1 MKKKEKERLSGLQQA
16 ARQLIEA
23 MQGALADEQQFY
35 RYVYGGKDRPPEQT
49 VLEKADTK
57 AIKEMAAALKEM
69 TAVCAICTTCR
80 RPAKRPRAPP
90 RLRRRPRENT
100 ASSCWAEL

>member
-69 TAVCAICTTCR
+69 TAVVRNLYDLPTPGETPPGA
-80 RPAKRPRAPP
+80 AAPKETP
-90 RLRRRPRENT
+90 QGEYGVIL
-100 ASSCWAEL
+100 LG

>member
-69 TAVCAICTTCR
+69 TAVVRNLYDLPTPGET
-80 RPAKRPRAPP
+80 PPAPP

>member
-35 RYVYGGKDRPPEQT
+35 RYVYGGEDRPPEQT

-69 TAVCAICTTCR
+69 TAVVRNLYDLPTPGETPPGTA
-80 RPAKRPRAPP
+80 APKETP
-90 RLRRRPRENT
+90 QGEYGVIL
-100 ASSCWAEL
+100 LG